1 MGAPPSTSAS
11 AARPSSSHYIESNH
25 KYYDAMPRKHYRDV
39 VHDAYTRLTPDQ
51 LSLFALI
58 RGLPTNGSP
67 HELAA
72 RLAHHDLH
80 TYAFPTPAHP
90 PTPPPESDSES
101 QQNIAVDVD
110 IRPPPTLTHAQ
121 ARASST
127 LPSPVQLPERPH
139 SSPPTDAARIHARAL
154 SAPAP
159 RPPASSAP
167 SSRKPRAQ
175 LPVEIMADILD
186 TVGDWEL
193 SKAVGLPTALPPPL
207 AWARANGTD
216 HALLT
221 GYLPLLISADPDAH
235 PPTAVGATLTVRFGY
250 THILAYLFR
259 AHRPVFTRMFKSDL
273 IPLTA
278 MAHGRIQVLEWWLSR
293 VSSGELQPVK
303 NEKAAEALEN
313 ASRAGQA
320 RALEWWRVK
329 GLPLI
334 CSEAALEAASARNAL
349 GVLDWWA
356 EQARAGRIVLK
367 VGRVMDTASSAG
379 AVGALDWWARSG
391 LDFTYDRAAL
401 AHASCQGRVDVL
413 EWWAHSGMQ
422 LFFDGD
428 ALVGATRHDRPEV
441 LQWWA
446 ESGLGITYRLCDIE
460 EALEDAIGGGE
471 RAREWW
477 RRKGVD
483 FDAGDAEWMKVCSL
497 N

>member
-1 MGAPPSTSAS
+1 MEMGAPPSSSAS
-11 AARPSSSHYIESNH
+11 TSRSTSQYIESIS
-25 KYYDAMPRKHYRDV
+25 KYYDVEPRTHYRDV

-51 LSLFALI
+51 LSLFALV

-67 HELAA
+67 SELAA

-80 TYAFPTPAHP
+80 TYAFPTPTHP
-90 PTPPPESDSES
+90 PTPPPESDSEEK
-101 QQNIAVDVD
+101 NI
-110 IRPPPTLTHAQ
+110 
-121 ARASST
+121 
-127 LPSPVQLPERPH
+127 
-139 SSPPTDAARIHARAL
+139 
-154 SAPAP
+154 P
-159 RPPASSAP
+159 RL
-167 SSRKPRAQ
+167 Q

-221 GYLPLLISADPDAH
+221 GYLPLLVSADPDAH
-235 PPTAVGATLTVRFGY
+235 PPSAVGATLTVRFGY

-259 AHRPVFTRMFKSDL
+259 AHKPVFTKMFRSDL
-273 IPLTA
+273 IPVTA
-278 MAHGRIQVLEWWLSR
+278 MAHGRVHVLEWWLSR
-293 VSSGELQPVK
+293 VNAGELLPVK
-303 NEKAAEALEN
+303 DEKAAVALEN

-329 GLPLI
+329 GLPLV

-349 GVLDWWA
+349 SVLDWWA
-356 EQARAGRIVLK
+356 SQARAGRIVLK
-367 VGRVMDTASSAG
+367 VGRVMDAASSAG

-401 AHASCQGRVDVL
+401 YHASCQGRVDVL

-446 ESGLGITYRLCDIE
+446 ESGLGITYRLCDVE